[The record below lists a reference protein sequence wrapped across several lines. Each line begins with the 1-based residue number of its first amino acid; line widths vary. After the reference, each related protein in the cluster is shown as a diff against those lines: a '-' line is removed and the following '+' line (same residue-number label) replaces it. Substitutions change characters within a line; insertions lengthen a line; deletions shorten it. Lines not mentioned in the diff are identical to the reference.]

1 MFISVSLMGKQIQRG
16 GVPCPESCNINWE
29 SWDLKPRR
37 LRMMLPCFSL
47 LSLQP
52 KVYESNEP
60 CGASMSL
67 CVFNKQ
73 DITGLSFW
81 V

>member
-1 MFISVSLMGKQIQRG
+1 
-16 GVPCPESCNINWE
+16 
-29 SWDLKPRR
+29 
-37 LRMMLPCFSL
+37 MMLPCFSR

-60 CGASMSL
+60 CGASMSM

-73 DITGLSFW
+73 DITGLSFR

>member
-1 MFISVSLMGKQIQRG
+1 
-16 GVPCPESCNINWE
+16 
-29 SWDLKPRR
+29 
-37 LRMMLPCFSL
+37 MMLPCFSL

-60 CGASMSL
+60 CGASMSM

-73 DITGLSFW
+73 DITGLSFR
-81 V
+81 VQRLTIYLYIPFPPRVPR